1 MSVQDHPAAAAD
13 GGPPLPLFYREPE
26 ALSSRLHADW
36 RLKPSDLGFAAATH
50 VAPIVVAEFAR
61 ASRWYPVLFTAGAPS
76 PVVLLGLEACNLFVT
91 DGVWAPQAYVPAYVR
106 RYPFGFMATSEPDR
120 YALAIDAASEAI
132 VRDGGEGEPLFADG
146 EPAPLTRE
154 ALKFCDAFQGE
165 AAATSAFCAA
175 VAAQDLLVDRRA
187 EVVLPDGRRF
197 GVEGF
202 QVIDPERF
210 GALPAAVV
218 VDWHQRGWLGL
229 IHFHLASLDRFT
241 DLLALQGTA
250 AAAA

>member
-1 MSVQDHPAAAAD
+1 MSVQDPAVD
-13 GGPPLPLFYREPE
+13 SLDNGTPSPLFYREPE

-36 RLKPSDLGFAAATH
+36 RLKSGDLGFAAATH
-50 VAPIVVAEFAR
+50 VVPIVVAEFAR
-61 ASRWYPVLFTAGAPS
+61 ASRWYPVLFTAGTPS
-76 PVVLLGLEACNLFVT
+76 PVALLGLEPRNLFVT
-91 DGVWAPQAYVPAYVR
+91 DGVWTPQAYVPAYVR

-120 YALAIDAASEAI
+120 YALAIDAASDAV
-132 VRDGGEGEPLFADG
+132 VRGGEEGEPLFADG
-146 EPAPLTRE
+146 EPGPLTRE

-175 VAAQDLLVDRRA
+175 VAAQGLLVDRRA
-187 EVVLPDGRRF
+187 EAVLPDGRRF

-210 GALPAAVV
+210 GALPAEVV

-229 IHFHLASLDRFT
+229 AHFHLASLDRFT
-241 DLLALQGTA
+241 DLLALQGA
-250 AAAA
+250 A